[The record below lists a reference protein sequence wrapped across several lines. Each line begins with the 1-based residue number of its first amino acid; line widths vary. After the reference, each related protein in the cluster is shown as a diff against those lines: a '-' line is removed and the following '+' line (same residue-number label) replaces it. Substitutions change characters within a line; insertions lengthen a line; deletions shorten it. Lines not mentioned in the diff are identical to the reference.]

1 MILVVGSEV
10 GGRLKRGLKERL
22 TLFVVPASDTY
33 TPLDNLQ
40 EKVRIL
46 SVPPAVGTR
55 AGRQGQGPCLS
66 HLGRKGH
73 LPFNRHRDCNIPVSY
88 ISVKSI
94 NIL

>member
-22 TLFVVPASDTY
+22 TLFVVPAAYTY

-46 SVPPAVGTR
+46 SSLPSIGTGVGR
-55 AGRQGQGPCLS
+55 QGPCLS
-66 HLGRKGH
+66 HFGKMGR
-73 LPFNRHRDCNIPVSY
+73 LPANRHRDCTILSRY
-88 ISVKSI
+88 ISEKFT
-94 NIL
+94 NII